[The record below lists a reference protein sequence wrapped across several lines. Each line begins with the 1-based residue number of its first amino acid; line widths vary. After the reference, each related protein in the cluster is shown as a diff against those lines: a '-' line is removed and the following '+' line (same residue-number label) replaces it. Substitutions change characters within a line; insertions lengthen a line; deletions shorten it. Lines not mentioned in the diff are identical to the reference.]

1 MGASL
6 ATYYSLLKILN
17 MNFGFVDLLTLIG
30 SIGLFLYGMKLMSE
44 GLQKAAGDRLR
55 NILAWMTNNRFVGAL
70 TGILVTAL
78 IQSSSATTVMIVSFV
93 NAGLLSLGQSM
104 AVIMGA
110 NVGTTATAWILY
122 LGGFKVNLVAA
133 SIPLITFT
141 IPMLFSKK
149 NSWKSWGEVILGFSF
164 LFMGLDLL
172 NHSVPDLRSNPE
184 LFAMIQ
190 NYADMGF
197 ISVLLFAFVGMVVT
211 IVVQSSSVTFAIVLV
226 ICSKGWISF
235 EMAAALVL
243 GSNIGTCITPLI
255 AAISGNIWAK
265 RSAMGHLM
273 FNVLGSIWVLA
284 LYYPFMKLVVW
295 LSTLGQGDPTALLS
309 FVNSTDPT
317 IINALNDGTLDL
329 TSAENQALAS
339 TFATNQAYVSFGLSI
354 FHTLFN
360 AINICIMI
368 WFTGLY
374 VKIVTK
380 LIPSKPTEED
390 NESHL
395 TFITTGMLSTSE
407 LSILQA
413 RKEIQLYGE
422 RAQRMFGLVRDL
434 FHEEDDKEFTSKY
447 SRIQKYENISDRME
461 MEIANYLTKVSAGR
475 LSDESKHQVQMKLR
489 VISEIESVAD
499 SCYNLARTLQRR
511 KMQPEKFTDE
521 LNGNIELM
529 FNLVES
535 GLQNMCNVLCE
546 DHIDLS
552 YVNTAQNIENEI
564 NNYRNQL
571 KLQNVIAVN
580 EGYYDYPTA
589 TTYMDTI
596 VECEKMGDYI
606 VNVVEAVA
614 DSKVHPVAD

>member
-1 MGASL
+1 
-6 ATYYSLLKILN
+6 

-122 LGGFKVNLVAA
+122 LGGFKVNLAAA
-133 SIPLITFT
+133 SIPLIAFT

-184 LFAMIQ
+184 LFAAIQ

-197 ISVLLFAFVGMVVT
+197 LSVLLFAFIGMVVT
-211 IVVQSSSVTFAIVLV
+211 IIVQSSSVTFAIVLV

-309 FVNSTDPT
+309 FVDSTDPA

-329 TSAENQALAS
+329 TDPANQQLAT
-339 TFATNQAYVSFGLSI
+339 TFVANQAYVSFGLSI

-360 AINICIMI
+360 TINICVMI

-380 LIPSKPTEED
+380 LIPSKPEEEE

-395 TFITTGMLSTSE
+395 TFITTGLLSTSE

-434 FHEEDDKEFTSKY
+434 FHEEDDKEFTSKF

-461 MEIANYLTKVSAGR
+461 VEIANYLTKVSAGR

-511 KMQPEKFTDE
+511 HQQPEKFTE
-521 LNGNIELM
+521 EINGNVELM
-529 FNLVES
+529 FNLIES
-535 GLQNMCNVLCE
+535 GLQNMCAVLGE
-546 DHIDLS
+546 EHIDQT

-614 DSKVHPVAD
+614 DSKLHPTGN

>member
-1 MGASL
+1 
-6 ATYYSLLKILN
+6 

-122 LGGFKVNLVAA
+122 LGGFKVNLAAA
-133 SIPLITFT
+133 SIPIIAFT
-141 IPMLFSKK
+141 LPMMFSKK
-149 NSWKSWGEVILGFSF
+149 NSWKSWGEVLLGFAF

-184 LFAMIQ
+184 LFAAIQ

-197 ISVLLFAFVGMVVT
+197 RSVLLFAFVGMAVT
-211 IVVQSSSVTFAIVLV
+211 IIVQSSSVTFAIVLV

-273 FNVLGSIWVLA
+273 FNVLGSVWVLA
-284 LYYPFMKLVVW
+284 LYFPFMKLVVW

-309 FVNSTDPT
+309 FVDSTDPM

-329 TSAENQALAS
+329 TNPENQALAS
-339 TFATNQAYVSFGLSI
+339 TFVANQAYVSFGLSI

-360 AINICIMI
+360 SINICIMI

-380 LIPSKPTEED
+380 LIPSKPEEED

-434 FHEEDDKEFTSKY
+434 YHEEDDKEFTSKF

-461 MEIANYLTKVSAGR
+461 VEIANYLTKVSAGR

-511 KMQPEKFTDE
+511 KQQPENFTE
-521 LNGNIELM
+521 EINGNVELM
-529 FNLVES
+529 FNLIES
-535 GLQNMCNVLCE
+535 GLQNMCNVLGE
-546 DHIDLS
+546 EHVEQA

-571 KLQNVIAVN
+571 KNQNVIAVN

-589 TTYMDTI
+589 VTYMDTI

-614 DSKVHPVAD
+614 DSKLHPVND

>member
-122 LGGFKVNLVAA
+122 LGGFKVNLAAA
-133 SIPLITFT
+133 SIPLIAFT

-368 WFTGLY
+368 WFIGLY

>member
-1 MGASL
+1 
-6 ATYYSLLKILN
+6 
-17 MNFGFVDLLTLIG
+17 
-30 SIGLFLYGMKLMSE
+30 LFLYGMKLMSE

-122 LGGFKVNLVAA
+122 LGGYKVNLAAA
-133 SIPLITFT
+133 SIPLIAFT

-184 LFAMIQ
+184 LFAAIQ

-197 ISVLLFAFVGMVVT
+197 LSVLLFAVIGMVVT
-211 IVVQSSSVTFAIVLV
+211 IIVQSSSVTFAIVLV

-235 EMAAALVL
+235 DMAAALVL
-243 GSNIGTCITPLI
+243 GSNIGTCVTPLI

-265 RSAMGHLM
+265 RAAMGHLM

-295 LSTLGQGDPTALLS
+295 LSTMGQGDPTALLS
-309 FVNSTDPT
+309 FVDSTDPA

-329 TSAENQALAS
+329 TDPANQQLAT
-339 TFATNQAYVSFGLSI
+339 TFAANQAYVSFGLSI

-360 AINICIMI
+360 TINICVMI

-380 LIPSKPTEED
+380 LIPSKPEEEE

-395 TFITTGMLSTSE
+395 TFITTGLLSTSE

-434 FHEEDDKEFTSKY
+434 FHEEDDKEFTSKF

-461 MEIANYLTKVSAGR
+461 VEIANYLTKVSAGR

-511 KMQPEKFTDE
+511 KQQPEKFTE
-521 LNGNIELM
+521 EINGNVELM
-529 FNLVES
+529 FNLIES
-535 GLQNMCNVLCE
+535 GLQNMCAVLGE
-546 DHIDLS
+546 EHIDQT
-552 YVNTAQNIENEI
+552 YVNIAQNIENEI

-614 DSKVHPVAD
+614 DSKLHPTGN

>member
-1 MGASL
+1 M
-6 ATYYSLLKILN
+6 
-17 MNFGFVDLLTLIG
+17 
-30 SIGLFLYGMKLMSE
+30 FLYGMTLMSE

-122 LGGFKVNLVAA
+122 LGGFKVNLAAA
-133 SIPLITFT
+133 SIPIIAFT
-141 IPMLFSKK
+141 LPMMFSKK
-149 NSWKSWGEVILGFSF
+149 NSWKSWGEVLLGFAF

-184 LFAMIQ
+184 LFAIIQ
-190 NYADMGF
+190 DYADMGF
-197 ISVLLFAFVGMVVT
+197 LSVLLFAFIGMVVT

-255 AAISGNIWAK
+255 AAVSGNIWAK

-273 FNVLGSIWVLA
+273 FNVLGSVWVLA

-295 LSTLGQGDPTALLS
+295 ISTLGQGDPTALLS
-309 FVNSTDPT
+309 FVDSTDPA

-329 TSAENQALAS
+329 TKPENQALAT
-339 TFATNQAYVSFGLSI
+339 TFAANQAYVSFGLSI

-360 AINICIMI
+360 TINICIMI
-368 WFTGLY
+368 WLTGLY

-380 LIPSKPTEED
+380 LIPSKAVEEED

-395 TFITTGMLSTSE
+395 KFITTGMLSTSE

-422 RAQRMFGLVRDL
+422 RTQRMFGLVRDL
-434 FHEEDDKEFTSKY
+434 FHETDSKEFTSKF

-461 MEIANYLTKVSAGR
+461 MEIADYLTKVSAGR

-489 VISEIESVAD
+489 VISEIESIAD

-511 KMQPEKFTDE
+511 QQQPDNFTED
-521 LNGNIELM
+521 LNANIELM
-529 FNLVES
+529 FNLIES
-535 GLQNMCNVLCE
+535 GLQNMCNVLGLE
-546 DHIDLS
+546 HIDQS
-552 YVNTAQNIENEI
+552 SVNVAQNIENEI

-571 KLQNVIAVN
+571 KLQNVVAVN
-580 EGYYDYPTA
+580 EGLYDYPTA
-589 TTYMDTI
+589 TTYIDTI
-596 VECEKMGDYI
+596 GECEKMGDYI
-606 VNVVEAVA
+606 INVVEAVA
-614 DSKVHPVAD
+614 DSKYHPVND

>member
-1 MGASL
+1 
-6 ATYYSLLKILN
+6 

-122 LGGFKVNLVAA
+122 LGGFKVNLAAA
-133 SIPLITFT
+133 SIPLIAFT

-211 IVVQSSSVTFAIVLV
+211 VVVQSSSVTFAIVLV

-255 AAISGNIWAK
+255 AAVSGNIWAK
-265 RSAMGHLM
+265 RSAMGHLL
-273 FNVLGSIWVLA
+273 FNVLGSVWVLL
-284 LYYPFMKLVVW
+284 LYFPFMKLVVW
-295 LSTLGQGDPTALLS
+295 LTTLGQGDPTALLS
-309 FVNSTDPT
+309 FVNSTDPA

-329 TSAENQALAS
+329 TNAENQHLAS

-368 WFTGLY
+368 WLTGLY
-374 VKIVTK
+374 VKIVTR
-380 LIPSKPTEED
+380 LIPAKPEEEE

-395 TFITTGMLSTSE
+395 TFITTGLLSTSE

-434 FHEEDDKEFTSKY
+434 FHEEDDKEFTAKF

-511 KMQPEKFTDE
+511 KQQPEKFTDE
-521 LNGNIELM
+521 INGNIELM
-529 FNLVES
+529 FNLIES
-535 GLQNMCNVLCE
+535 GLQNMCTVLGME
-546 DHIDLS
+546 HIENA

>member
-1 MGASL
+1 
-6 ATYYSLLKILN
+6 
-17 MNFGFVDLLTLIG
+17 MNFGFVDLLTLVG

-122 LGGFKVNLVAA
+122 LGGFKVNLAAA
-133 SIPLITFT
+133 SIPIIAFT
-141 IPMLFSKK
+141 LPMMFSKK
-149 NSWKSWGEVILGFSF
+149 NSWKSWGEVLLGFAF

-184 LFAMIQ
+184 LFAVIQ

-197 ISVLLFAFVGMVVT
+197 LSVLLFAFVGMVVT
-211 IVVQSSSVTFAIVLV
+211 IIVQSSSVTFAIVLV

-255 AAISGNIWAK
+255 AAVSGNIWAK

-273 FNVLGSIWVLA
+273 FNVLGSVWVLA
-284 LYYPFMKLVVW
+284 LYYPFMKLVIW
-295 LSTLGQGDPTALLS
+295 LSSMGQGDPTALLS
-309 FVNSTDPT
+309 FVDSTDPA

-329 TSAENQALAS
+329 TDPANQALAT
-339 TFATNQAYVSFGLSI
+339 TFAANQAYVSFGLSI

-368 WFTGLY
+368 WFTNLY

-380 LIPSKPTEED
+380 LIPSKAVEEED

-395 TFITTGMLSTSE
+395 KFITTGMLSTSE

-422 RAQRMFGLVRDL
+422 RTQRMFGLVRDL
-434 FHEEDDKEFTSKY
+434 FHEADSKEFTSKF

-461 MEIANYLTKVSAGR
+461 MEIADYLTKVSAGR

-489 VISEIESVAD
+489 VISEIESIAD

-511 KMQPEKFTDE
+511 QQQPENFTED
-521 LNGNIELM
+521 LNSNIELM
-529 FNLVES
+529 FNLIES
-535 GLQNMCNVLCE
+535 GLQNMCNVLGVE
-546 DHIDLS
+546 HIDQAN
-552 YVNTAQNIENEI
+552 VNTAQNIENEI

-571 KLQNVIAVN
+571 KLQNVVAVN
-580 EGYYDYPTA
+580 EGHYDYPTA

-596 VECEKMGDYI
+596 SECEKMGDYI
-606 VNVVEAVA
+606 INVVEAVA
-614 DSKVHPVAD
+614 DSKFHPVND